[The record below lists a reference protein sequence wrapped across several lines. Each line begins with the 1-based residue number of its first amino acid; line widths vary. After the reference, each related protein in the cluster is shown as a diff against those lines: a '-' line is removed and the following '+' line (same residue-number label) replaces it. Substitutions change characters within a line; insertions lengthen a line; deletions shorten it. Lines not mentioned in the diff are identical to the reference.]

1 MMSSMSDKNYKDLD
15 ALVPDEVTARLGGKE
30 YNLPGDLPLDIYL
43 RINRAGEL
51 EDDDEQAALDGV
63 VNAMVDLFSYNYQT
77 KPEYEAIRKQIDDV
91 LRKRGVRFNTRLLQ
105 AIYGEDTEPETD
117 GQAPENPTQ

>member
-1 MMSSMSDKNYKDLD
+1 MIGTMTDRNYKDLD
-15 ALVPDEVTARLGGKE
+15 ALVPEEVTARLGGKD
-30 YNLPGDLPLDIYL
+30 YTLPGDLPLDIYL
-43 RINRAGEL
+43 RINNAGAL

-77 KPEYEAIRKQIDDV
+77 KPEYEAIRQQVDGV

-105 AIYGEDTEPETD
+105 AIYGEDKEPETD
-117 GQAPENPTQ
+117 GQVPENPTQ